1 MFIQIVMLPLK
12 KRRAKLRQVGKAG
25 EEEEGRKE
33 RKRNGRK
40 DRTEGGRY

>member
-12 KRRAKLRQVGKAG
+12 KRRAKLRKVGKAG
-25 EEEEGRKE
+25 EEEGRKE